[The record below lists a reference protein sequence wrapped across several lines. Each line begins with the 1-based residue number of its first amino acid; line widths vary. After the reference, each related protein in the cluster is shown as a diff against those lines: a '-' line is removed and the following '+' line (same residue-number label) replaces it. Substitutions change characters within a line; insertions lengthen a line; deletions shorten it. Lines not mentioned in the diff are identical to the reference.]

1 MLFHGVIIA
10 LLGVS
15 SAFASYTPPPGCDAL
30 EQDLTSIQGLLTNIA
45 TALGGS
51 TGPNETLIAIE
62 LGTLQTTV
70 QNATIDATESGLLS
84 VSESVTV
91 TNTLSSISSITQAI
105 LTNVIAR
112 V

>member
-1 MLFHGVIIA
+1 MLFHGIIIT
-10 LLGVS
+10 LLGVGS
-15 SAFASYTPPPGCDAL
+15 TFASYTPPSGCDAL

-51 TGPNETLIAIE
+51 ASPNETVIAIE

-70 QNATIDATESGLLS
+70 QNATTDATGSGILS
-84 VSESVTV
+84 VSESTTV
-91 TNTLSSISSITQAI
+91 TNTLSSISDVTQAI